1 MREVIEPALD
11 CGKIVICDRFLDSS
25 IAYQA
30 YGRELGEDFIRQI
43 NAKTLE
49 RVRPDRTILL
59 TVDLAVSRK
68 RMSQGA
74 PLDRLELE
82 KDDFFRRVQAGYT
95 KLTQAEPDRVA
106 VVDASR
112 SIEEVFES
120 VKTAVE
126 EVL

>member
-1 MREVIEPALD
+1 M
-11 CGKIVICDRFLDSS
+11 
-25 IAYQA
+25 
-30 YGRELGEDFIRQI
+30 
-43 NAKTLE
+43 
-49 RVRPDRTILL
+49 
-59 TVDLAVSRK
+59 DLAVSRK